1 MEMIID
7 EPIAD
12 ILELTGETLY
22 GSSWEIKGIL
32 GFSTTILQ
40 GESTLYDVETQQFSI
55 MLNTLDVEEY
65 GIQEDDVF
73 SIEDTVYI
81 HTFRIINT
89 PIPNMQGWSR
99 CSVAWKGKISNV

>member
-1 MEMIID
+1 MTIV

-22 GSSWEIKGIL
+22 SSSWEVKGIL

-40 GESTLYDVETQQFSI
+40 GESTLYDVETQVFSI
-55 MLNTLDVEEY
+55 MLSTLDVEENS
-65 GIQEDDVF
+65 IKEDDVF
-73 SIEDTVYI
+73 SIEDNVYI
-81 HTFRIINT
+81 HTFRIATT

-99 CSVAWKGKISNV
+99 CSVIWKGKISNV

>member
-1 MEMIID
+1 MTII
-7 EPIAD
+7 EPIAE

-22 GSSWEIKGIL
+22 SSSWAVKGIL

-55 MLNTLDVEEY
+55 MLNTLDVKNNN
-65 GIQEDDVF
+65 IKEDDVF

-81 HTFRIINT
+81 HTFRVSNT
-89 PIPNMQGWSR
+89 PVPNVQGWSR
-99 CSVAWKGKISNV
+99 CSVIWKGKVSNV